1 MGTPHK
7 DARSV
12 ACRPHVLC
20 ATFRGRKVLLASF
33 ATSRAWG
40 YVCWRPRVHQQALA
54 TSHATRIFQRS
65 MSTVWFVA
73 RRCWVGPVHGGG
85 CKHGQCLMPQG
96 TVCCLAGVQCCY
108 KPISS
113 LGALQRGHGRR
124 LPVSST
130 PGWCSALLVY
140 GSACQPALQLC
151 MVMVCMLCGA
161 QCSLC
166 RVCASVTCRSSH
178 RGNPM
183 LPSGTWCCG
192 SWRCNWHTSTAAR
205 AW

>member
-1 MGTPHK
+1 
-7 DARSV
+7 
-12 ACRPHVLC
+12 
-20 ATFRGRKVLLASF
+20 
-33 ATSRAWG
+33 
-40 YVCWRPRVHQQALA
+40 
-54 TSHATRIFQRS
+54 
-65 MSTVWFVA
+65 
-73 RRCWVGPVHGGG
+73 
-85 CKHGQCLMPQG
+85 
-96 TVCCLAGVQCCY
+96 
-108 KPISS
+108 
-113 LGALQRGHGRR
+113 
-124 LPVSST
+124 
-130 PGWCSALLVY
+130 
-140 GSACQPALQLC
+140 LQLC